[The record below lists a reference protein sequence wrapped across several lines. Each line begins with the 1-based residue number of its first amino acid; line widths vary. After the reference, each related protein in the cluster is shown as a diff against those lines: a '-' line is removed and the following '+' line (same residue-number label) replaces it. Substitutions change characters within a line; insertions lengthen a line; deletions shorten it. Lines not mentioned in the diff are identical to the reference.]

1 MAMSKKL
8 TNFLLLAVLV
18 TVFVCANATGA
29 EIIMDGLVAYWPLD
43 SDTIDDDLVLDVAGE
58 NDGTITGDLKITG
71 GQVGEALEFDGE
83 SYVDIPGTE
92 SLDFSGQ
99 DEMTVMAWVSVGTD
113 DPVIGV
119 VAGCCGTI
127 VAQRDVN
134 GWALRYDGRN
144 PAQEMEFIV
153 CPDWQGDGGFGAQLF
168 EIGEW
173 HHLTGI
179 VAETELQFY
188 LDGALLNTI
197 PFAGP
202 ISTGGTETE
211 IGWAND
217 GGFIGLIDEVLIYN
231 RALSEEEVQQS
242 FLAEGLAVV
251 DSSSKLA
258 TCWGKM
264 KK

>member
-1 MAMSKKL
+1 MEMSKKL

-29 EIIMDGLVAYWPLD
+29 EVILDGLVAYWPLD
-43 SDTIDDDLVLDVAGE
+43 RGTIDDDLVLDVAGE
-58 NDGTITGDLKITG
+58 NDGIMNGDLGITG

-92 SLDFSGQ
+92 SLDFSGK

-144 PAQEMEFIV
+144 AGQEMEFI
-153 CPDWQGDGGFGAQLF
+153 CNPNWTGDTGFGAQLF
-168 EIGEW
+168 NIGEW
-173 HHLTGI
+173 HHLTAI
-179 VAETELQFY
+179 VAETELQLY

-197 PFAGP
+197 PFSGP
-202 ISTGGTETE
+202 ISTQGTETE

-242 FLAEGLAVV
+242 YEAEGLAVV
-251 DSSSKLA
+251 DSNNKLA
-258 TCWGKM
+258 TCWGKI

>member
-1 MAMSKKL
+1 MPKKL
-8 TNFLLLAVLV
+8 TDFFVLAVLV
-18 TVFVCANATGA
+18 IVFVCANAAKA
-29 EIIMDGLVAYWPLD
+29 EIVIDGLVAYWPLD
-43 SDTIDDDLVLDVAGE
+43 RDTIDDDLVLDVVGE
-58 NDGTITGDLKITG
+58 NDGTMNGDLGITG

-99 DEMTVMAWVSVGTD
+99 EEMTVMAWVSVGTD

-127 VAQRDVN
+127 VAQRDVD

-144 PAQEMEFIV
+144 PGAEMEFIV
-153 CPDWQGDGGFGAQLF
+153 CPGWIGDGGFGAQVF

-173 HHLTGI
+173 HHLTG
-179 VAETELQFY
+179 VVNFTELQLY
-188 LDGALLNTI
+188 LDGVLLNTI
-197 PFAGP
+197 PFPGP
-202 ISTGGTETE
+202 ISTLGTETE

-231 RALSEEEVQQS
+231 RALSEEEIEQS
-242 FLAEGLAVV
+242 FLAEGLAVA
-251 DSSSKLA
+251 DSSNKLA
-258 TCWGKM
+258 TCWGKI

>member
-1 MAMSKKL
+1 MLRSL
-8 TNFLLLAVLV
+8 TNIFVLAVLV

-29 EIIMDGLVAYWPLD
+29 EVVLEGLVAYWPLD
-43 SDTIDDDLVLDVAGE
+43 SGTIDDDLVLDVVGE
-58 NDGTITGDLKITG
+58 NDGTINGDLKTTA
-71 GQVGEALEFDGE
+71 GQVAEALEFDGE
-83 SYVDIPGTE
+83 SYIDIPGTE
-92 SLDFSGQ
+92 SLNFNGE
-99 DEMTVMAWVSVGTD
+99 DEMTVMAWVSVGTE

-144 PAQEMEFIV
+144 GGQEMEFIV
-153 CPDWQGDGGFGAQLF
+153 CPGWTGDGGFGAPLF

-179 VAETELQFY
+179 VAETELQLY
-188 LDGALLNTI
+188 LDGALLNNI

-202 ISTGGTETE
+202 MSSGGSETE

-217 GGFIGLIDEVLIYN
+217 GGFIGLIDEVLIYD
-231 RALSEEEVQQS
+231 RALSEEEVEQS
-242 FLAEGLAVV
+242 YLAEGLAVV
-251 DSSSKLA
+251 DSSNKLA
-258 TCWGKM
+258 TCWGKI